1 MPDNVMFRKGTQ
13 AGFNN
18 LSTINNGTFYLTTDS
33 HRLYVGGANNE
44 AFLLNQT
51 VKIIANVDALEALT
65 NVNENDFYYIQDGN
79 ILAVYGRKDASS
91 ALEWIQI
98 NKQAPTQTA
107 GVIKSADV
115 TLTTENNLVS
125 AGFTLVDNGDN
136 PINSTNKIKFVGED
150 NIEVSIDETDTK
162 KIVIK
167 GQRLQKDVN
176 NDVVRLKLGNDI
188 IPLTAGDTNISITSG
203 TGNSII
209 FTAENTTTQTVT
221 PAVDNEGTLSITV
234 TDTESNPVTGSVSVG
249 IPLEDGSV
257 ALIRQKA
264 NTDTVGEIYSK
275 AQIDNKLKALNG
287 MSFKGSV
294 TTGADLFNSN
304 TNYSIGDVYIVAS
317 DSFSLTND
325 QKLNIVNSEIA
336 SGFRVGDLFIA
347 NIANGANENSNG
359 YIPQASLKWT
369 YVPSGNDDLADV
381 YYTAATDTGTNEGHN
396 PSIELRDGGGNT
408 RAKTTFISGTDISLG
423 TTGTVNNQEL
433 KLTINHAAYAA
444 PTVGEPASQ
453 VAKNAFTAITSL
465 DVQNGHITGVNKTTF
480 TPETYTLNA
489 ANSVTSSGTIGNSGT
504 IAVELKDSGTNT
516 VGTANVKLTTS
527 TLSFSNDTTNSA
539 VKVDMVWG
547 SF

>member
-13 AGFNN
+13 ASFNN
-18 LSTINNGTFYLTTDS
+18 LTTKTNGTFYLTTDS
-33 HRLYVGGANNE
+33 HRLYVGGTNNE

-51 VKIIANVDALEALT
+51 VQIVPSIDYLT
-65 NVNENDFYYIQDGN
+65 SRTDVNENDFYYAQHEN
-79 ILAVYGRKDASS
+79 ILAVYGRRS
-91 ALEWIQI
+91 ANEALHWIQI
-98 NKQAPTQTA
+98 NQQAPVQED
-107 GVIKSADV
+107 GVIDTADV

-125 AGFTLVDNGDN
+125 AGFTLIDNGG
-136 PINSTNKIKFVGED
+136 NSISSDNKIRFAGED
-150 NIEVSIDETDTK
+150 NIEVSIDETDAN

-176 NDVVRLKLGNDI
+176 NNVVRLKLGNDI
-188 IPLTAGDTNISITSG
+188 IPLTAGDANISITSG
-203 TGNSII
+203 TGDSII

-221 PAVDNEGTLSITV
+221 PAVDSNSTLSVTV
-234 TDTESNPVTGSVSVG
+234 TDTKSHPVTGSISVG

-257 ALIRQKA
+257 ALIREKV

-294 TTGADLFNSN
+294 AAGTDLFDSSI
-304 TNYSIGDVYIVAS
+304 NYDIGDVYIVA
-317 DSFSLTND
+317 DSNFTLTD
-325 QKLNIVNSEIA
+325 PQKQNIINNEIA
-336 SGFRVGDLFIA
+336 NNFRVGDLFIA
-347 NIANGANENSNG
+347 NIADGVNEDTNGH
-359 YIPQASLKWT
+359 IPQASLKWT

-381 YYTAATDTGTNEGHN
+381 YYSAVTDITAGNN
-396 PSIELRDGGGNT
+396 PSIELRDGNT
-408 RAKTTFISGTDISLG
+408 ITKAKTTFIPGTDISLG

-433 KLTINHAAYAA
+433 KLTINHATYSA
-444 PTVGEPASQ
+444 PTIGEPTSQ
-453 VAKNAFTAITSL
+453 VAKNAFTAITGL
-465 DVQNGHITGVNKTTF
+465 NVQNGHITGVNRTTF

-489 ANSVTSSGTIGNSGT
+489 ANSVTSGTIGNSGT

>member
-18 LSTINNGTFYLTTDS
+18 LTTINNGTFYLTTDS

-51 VKIIANVDALEALT
+51 VKIIANVNALEALT

-79 ILAVYGRKDASS
+79 ILAVYGRRDASS

-115 TLTTENNLVS
+115 TLATENDLVS
-125 AGFTLVDNGDN
+125 AGFTLIDNGDN
-136 PINSTNKIKFVGED
+136 PINSTNKIKFVGDD

-203 TGNSII
+203 NGNSII

-221 PAVDNEGTLSITV
+221 PAVDNNSTLSVTV
-234 TDTESNPVTGSVSVG
+234 TDTKSNPVTGSVSVG

-257 ALIRQKA
+257 ALIRQKV

-275 AQIDNKLKALNG
+275 AQIDNKLKALNS
-287 MSFKGSV
+287 MSFKGSIS
-294 TTGADLFNSN
+294 TGADLFNSN
-304 TNYSIGDVYIVAS
+304 SNYSIGDVYIVAS
-317 DSFSLTND
+317 SSFTLTNN

-347 NIANGANENSNG
+347 NIADGATENANG

-381 YYTAATDTGTNEGHN
+381 YYDTVIETTAGNN
-396 PSIELRDGGGNT
+396 PSIELQDGHDNT
-408 RAKTTFISGTDISLG
+408 RAKTTFIPGTDINLG
-423 TTGTVNNQEL
+423 TTGSAENEL
-433 KLTINHAAYAA
+433 KLTINHATYSA
-444 PTVGEPASQ
+444 PTIGEPTSQ
-453 VAKNAFTAITSL
+453 VAKGSFTAITGL
-465 DVQNGHITGVNKTTF
+465 NVQNGHITGVNRTTF
-480 TPETYTLNA
+480 TPETYTLNT
-489 ANSVTSSGTIGNSGT
+489 ANSVTSGTIGNSGT
-504 IAVELKDSGTNT
+504 IAVELKDSGSNT